1 MDTNTTRKRDFL
13 LGLIFFGTVG
23 MLLYYTVILTGFS
36 FSDKTY
42 LQVSFPGASGL
53 KTGDVVLVSGHQF
66 GNVSSVSFRD
76 DQPDDRRIYVEMEF
90 DSPVTL
96 RRGYQIQISEFTM
109 LGGRVVEVFPGHFSS
124 PILPDGVKLIGQVG
138 PSALAAMGQLVSE
151 NRDDLRAI
159 VSNLRTLTDNL
170 KNGKG
175 VVGSLLNDESL
186 RDRMENIFTDVETV
200 TNDIRSGK
208 GTLGML
214 VEDDASRDRVVNL
227 LRDGAASMLGLRVLV
242 EEVAAGRGTMG
253 ALLMDEKLQ
262 EDSAALIENMRDTS
276 DLLTAMLED
285 ATKGRGL
292 FGRIVADESLARD
305 ASAFLHDLAAAIR
318 DVREGK
324 GSIGKLVARD
334 EAYEEAMQA
343 VRTLNGLLEDAREA
357 QPVSSFASMLFGA
370 TVGG

>member
-159 VSNLRTLTDNL
+159 VSNLRTW
-170 KNGKG
+170 
-175 VVGSLLNDESL
+175 SCFFY
-186 RDRMENIFTDVETV
+186 M
-200 TNDIRSGK
+200 
-208 GTLGML
+208 
-214 VEDDASRDRVVNL
+214 
-227 LRDGAASMLGLRVLV
+227 
-242 EEVAAGRGTMG
+242 
-253 ALLMDEKLQ
+253 ALLMHRRSFLLGQ
-262 EDSAALIENMRDTS
+262 EPYVAPCAYVDMCMKALYFPKE
-276 DLLTAMLED
+276 
-285 ATKGRGL
+285 
-292 FGRIVADESLARD
+292 
-305 ASAFLHDLAAAIR
+305 
-318 DVREGK
+318 
-324 GSIGKLVARD
+324 
-334 EAYEEAMQA
+334 
-343 VRTLNGLLEDAREA
+343 TLI
-357 QPVSSFASMLFGA
+357 F
-370 TVGG
+370 